1 MKLNYRRTILV
12 GLAFMS
18 ISAFWQMYDSVV
30 PLILSNT
37 FDLNEGL
44 TGAIM
49 AIDNVLALFLLP
61 VFGTLSDKVKT
72 PIDKRTPFIIVGTAL
87 TVIGM
92 FFMPKAD
99 NAENLLMFMI
109 MTGMVLLA
117 MSLFRSPAVAL
128 MPDVTPRP
136 LRSKGNA
143 IINLTGTVGAIY
155 ALVMIK
161 VVVGPGLR
169 PDYTNLFLS
178 MIIFMVVCTVL
189 LAFTVHENKWER
201 IAKETEEAA
210 GISHEEEVNV
220 GKGKG
225 SHLPSDKRKSLI
237 FLLLSVCFWYMAYN
251 AVTTAFSRYA
261 TAVWGLEE
269 GGFADCLLT
278 ATIAAIVG
286 YIPIGLLA
294 NKIGRKKSIIIGVI
308 MLIAGFAYVG
318 LFSSFSWPINLG
330 FVVIGVGWAAINVN
344 SFPMVVEIATDGDVG
359 KYTGFYYT
367 FSMAA
372 QVITPTLSGFLLEVD
387 YRILFPYAAFF
398 SILALI
404 TMLNVHHGDVKP
416 LKKKSILENLDVD
429 D

>member
-1 MKLNYRRTILV
+1 
-12 GLAFMS
+12 
-18 ISAFWQMYDSVV
+18 
-30 PLILSNT
+30 
-37 FDLNEGL
+37 
-44 TGAIM
+44 
-49 AIDNVLALFLLP
+49 
-61 VFGTLSDKVKT
+61 
-72 PIDKRTPFIIVGTAL
+72 
-87 TVIGM
+87 
-92 FFMPKAD
+92 
-99 NAENLLMFMI
+99 
-109 MTGMVLLA
+109 
-117 MSLFRSPAVAL
+117 
-128 MPDVTPRP
+128 
-136 LRSKGNA
+136 
-143 IINLTGTVGAIY
+143 
-155 ALVMIK
+155 MIK